1 MLILYFAL
9 RFDFSINIFVKIIFM
24 LYLFFAGKREAKPL
38 LDALSFQFMFSS
50 GQLNIYSSKDLED
63 RLAICIAGVGKVAS
77 GSSVAL
83 LSSFIGEKADQLIN
97 IGVAG
102 SINPDKAGILDAVI
116 STSLVQHDV
125 DTTPV
130 GDPAGLISGINK
142 VYFDADENIRK
153 KLVIAVSKA
162 GVKPVEGIVASGD
175 QFVAS
180 DEQRKRISETFGAI
194 TVDMEAAAEAQVAYM
209 LGIPFCSLKV
219 ISDANDHAKEYR
231 ENEKKAA
238 ELAAKIILEYL
249 QMD

>member
-1 MLILYFAL
+1 MVERTSSVIMKLFVFATDREVKPILDSLRIKPIKKFVYTRTYFL
-9 RFDFSINIFVKIIFM
+9 CLNGNEFCVCLGGI
-24 LYLFFAGKREAKPL
+24 GKV
-38 LDALSFQFMFSS
+38 SS
-50 GQLNIYSSKDLED
+50 AAS
-63 RLAICIAGVGKVAS
+63 IAGLVHIKTKP
-77 GSSVAL
+77 
-83 LSSFIGEKADQLIN
+83 IDEIIN
-97 IGVAG
+97 VGVAG

-153 KLVIAVSKA
+153 KLVKAASKA
-162 GVKPVEGIVASGD
+162 GVKPVEGIVASGE
-175 QFVAS
+175 QFIAT

>member
-1 MLILYFAL
+1 MLNAIFTKK
-9 RFDFSINIFVKIIFM
+9 INEI
-24 LYLFFAGKREAKPL
+24 
-38 LDALSFQFMFSS
+38 
-50 GQLNIYSSKDLED
+50 GQLSIFEASNMRLRANICL
-63 RLAICIAGVGKVAS
+63 CGVGKVAS
-77 GSSVAL
+77 SSSISL
-83 LSSFIGEKADQLIN
+83 LESEAREPIDEIIN
-97 IGVAG
+97 VGVAG
-102 SINPDKAGILDAVI
+102 SVNPSKVGILDAVI
-116 STSLVQHDV
+116 SASLVQHDV

-153 KLVIAVSKA
+153 KLAIAASKA

-175 QFVAS
+175 QFIAT
-180 DEQRKRISETFGAI
+180 DEQRKRISDTFGAI

>member
-1 MLILYFAL
+1 MKV
-9 RFDFSINIFVKIIFM
+9 FV
-24 LYLFFAGKREAKPL
+24 YAVEREAKPL
-38 LDALSFQFMFSS
+38 LDIFKVKFEKKA
-50 GQLNIYSSKDLED
+50 GQLEIY
-63 RLAICIAGVGKVAS
+63 LANKQEHHFCVCLGGIGKVAS
-77 GSSVAL
+77 SSSISL
-83 LSSFIGEKADQLIN
+83 LESVIDEPIEEIIN
-97 IGVAG
+97 VGVAG
-102 SINPDKAGILDAVI
+102 SINPSKAGILDAVI

-175 QFVAS
+175 QFIAT
-180 DEQRKRISETFGAI
+180 DQQRKRISEAFDAI

-219 ISDANDHAKEYR
+219 ISDANDHAKEYI

>member
-1 MLILYFAL
+1 M
-9 RFDFSINIFVKIIFM
+9 KII
-24 LYLFFAGKREAKPL
+24 LFATDREGAPFLNECGLIKANECGNFEFIL
-38 LDALSFQFMFSS
+38 KNFSKVAVIKS
-50 GQLNIYSSKDLED
+50 GI
-63 RLAICIAGVGKVAS
+63 GKV
-77 GSSVAL
+77 SSSAAVA
-83 LSSFIGEKADQLIN
+83 FIKSNFKNEVSEIIN
-97 IGVAG
+97 VGVAG
-102 SINPDKAGILDAVI
+102 SINPHKVGILDAVI

-142 VYFDADENIRK
+142 VYFDADGNIRK
-153 KLVIAVSKA
+153 KLVMAASKA
-162 GVKPVEGIVASGD
+162 GVKTVEGIVASGD
-175 QFVAS
+175 QFIAT
-180 DEQRKRISETFGAI
+180 DEQRKRISDTFDAI

-219 ISDANDHAKEYR
+219 ISDANDHAKEYM

>member
-1 MLILYFAL
+1 MKLILFANIKEAYPFTNL
-9 RFDFSINIFVKIIFM
+9 YSGTSDIRFKNIF
-24 LYLFFAGKREAKPL
+24 LLFKRNNTQCA
-38 LDALSFQFMFSS
+38 AAIS
-50 GQLNIYSSKDLED
+50 GI
-63 RLAICIAGVGKVAS
+63 GKVSSSAS
-77 GSSVAL
+77 LVI
-83 LSSFIGEKADQLIN
+83 FKNQIKENVDEIIN
-97 IGVAG
+97 VGVAG
-102 SINPDKAGILDAVI
+102 SINPDKVGILDAVI

-153 KLVIAVSKA
+153 KLVVAASKA

-175 QFVAS
+175 QFIAT
-180 DEQRKRISETFGAI
+180 DQQRKRIFETFGAI

-219 ISDANDHAKEYR
+219 ISDVNDHAKEYR

>member
-1 MLILYFAL
+1 MKIILFATDREAAPFL
-9 RFDFSINIFVKIIFM
+9 NERGFIEANEHGNFDFNLKKFSKVAVVK
-24 LYLFFAGKREAKPL
+24 
-38 LDALSFQFMFSS
+38 S
-50 GQLNIYSSKDLED
+50 GI
-63 RLAICIAGVGKVAS
+63 GKV
-77 GSSVAL
+77 SSSAAVA
-83 LSSFIGEKADQLIN
+83 FIKSNFKNEVSEIIN
-97 IGVAG
+97 VGVAG
-102 SINPDKAGILDAVI
+102 SINPNKAGILDAVI

-142 VYFDADENIRK
+142 IYFDADENIRK
-153 KLVIAVSKA
+153 KLVMAASNV

-180 DEQRKRISETFGAI
+180 DEQRKRILDTFGAI

-209 LGIPFCSLKV
+209 LGVPFCSLKV

>member
-1 MLILYFAL
+1 MKILVFAAAREIEPVLKLIKAKVLDEPNKFKSYFYEK
-9 RFDFSINIFVKIIFM
+9 FDSFFII
-24 LYLFFAGKREAKPL
+24 
-38 LDALSFQFMFSS
+38 S
-50 GQLNIYSSKDLED
+50 GI
-63 RLAICIAGVGKVAS
+63 GKV
-77 GSSVAL
+77 SSSCAL
-83 LSSFIGEKADQLIN
+83 TRAIFKYKLEIEAIIN
-97 IGVAG
+97 VGVAG
-102 SINPDKAGILDAVI
+102 SIYPNKAGILDAVI

-153 KLVIAVSKA
+153 KLVKA
-162 GVKPVEGIVASGD
+162 ASNIGVKPVEGIVASGD
-175 QFVAS
+175 QFIAT
-180 DEQRKRISETFGAI
+180 DEQRKRISDTFGAI

-219 ISDANDHAKEYR
+219 ISDANDHAKEYM

>member
-1 MLILYFAL
+1 MKVFIYA
-9 RFDFSINIFVKIIFM
+9 VE
-24 LYLFFAGKREAKPL
+24 REAKPL
-38 LDALSFQFMFSS
+38 LDILKAKLEKKI
-50 GQLNIYSSKDLED
+50 GQLEIYLVNKQENHFCVGLGE
-63 RLAICIAGVGKVAS
+63 IGKVAS
-77 GSSVAL
+77 SSSVSL
-83 LSSFIGEKADQLIN
+83 LESAIYEPIEEIIN
-97 IGVAG
+97 VGVAG

-153 KLVIAVSKA
+153 KLVIAASNA

-175 QFVAS
+175 QFIAT
-180 DEQRKRISETFGAI
+180 DEQRKRISDTFDAI
-194 TVDMEAAAEAQVAYM
+194 TVDMEAAAEAQVAYV

-219 ISDANDHAKEYR
+219 ISDAKDHAKEYR

>member
-1 MLILYFAL
+1 MKLFVFASL
-9 RFDFSINIFVKIIFM
+9 GECSSFTENFVFEKKLVFRDYSLLTSSFRKTDFSVLI
-24 LYLFFAGKREAKPL
+24 
-38 LDALSFQFMFSS
+38 S
-50 GQLNIYSSKDLED
+50 GI
-63 RLAICIAGVGKVAS
+63 GKV
-77 GSSVAL
+77 SS
-83 LSSFIGEKADQLIN
+83 SSSITKIFNFFREKIDEIIN
-97 IGVAG
+97 VGVAG
-102 SINPDKAGILDAVI
+102 SIAPTKAEILNAVI

-153 KLVIAVSKA
+153 KLVNAASKA

-175 QFVAS
+175 QFIAT
-180 DEQRKRISETFGAI
+180 DEQRKRISDTFGAI

>member
-1 MLILYFAL
+1 M
-9 RFDFSINIFVKIIFM
+9 KII
-24 LYLFFAGKREAKPL
+24 LFATDREAAPFLNERGFIEANGHGNFEFNLKK
-38 LDALSFQFMFSS
+38 FSKVAVVKS
-50 GQLNIYSSKDLED
+50 GI
-63 RLAICIAGVGKVAS
+63 GKV
-77 GSSVAL
+77 SSSAAVA
-83 LSSFIGEKADQLIN
+83 FIKSNFKNEVSEIIN
-97 IGVAG
+97 VGVAG
-102 SINPDKAGILDAVI
+102 SINPNKAGILDAVI

-142 VYFDADENIRK
+142 IYFDADENIRK
-153 KLVIAVSKA
+153 KLVKAASNA
-162 GVKPVEGIVASGD
+162 GVKPAEGIVASGD
-175 QFVAS
+175 QFIDT
-180 DEQRKRISETFGAI
+180 DEQRKRISDTFGAI

>member
-1 MLILYFAL
+1 MKILIFACRREALGLLKNVEIIKQWENGCIFVHSSTNVLIL
-9 RFDFSINIFVKIIFM
+9 FSGI
-24 LYLFFAGKREAKPL
+24 
-38 LDALSFQFMFSS
+38 
-50 GQLNIYSSKDLED
+50 
-63 RLAICIAGVGKVAS
+63 GKVSAS
-77 GSSVAL
+77 SSVAFV
-83 LSSFIGEKADQLIN
+83 SSDPSYRISEIIN
-97 IGVAG
+97 VGVAG
-102 SINPDKAGILDAVI
+102 SINPDKVGILDAVI

-153 KLVIAVSKA
+153 KLVKAASKA

-175 QFVAS
+175 QFIAT

-238 ELAAKIILEYL
+238 QLAAKIILEYL

>member
-1 MLILYFAL
+1 MKV
-9 RFDFSINIFVKIIFM
+9 FV
-24 LYLFFAGKREAKPL
+24 YAVEREAKPL
-38 LDALSFQFMFSS
+38 LDILKAKLEKKI
-50 GQLNIYSSKDLED
+50 GQLEIYLVNKQENHFCVGLGG
-63 RLAICIAGVGKVAS
+63 IGKVAS
-77 GSSVAL
+77 SSSVSL
-83 LSSFIGEKADQLIN
+83 LESAIYEPIEEIIN
-97 IGVAG
+97 VGVAG
-102 SINPDKAGILDAVI
+102 SISPNKAGILDAVI

-142 VYFDADENIRK
+142 VYFDADE
-153 KLVIAVSKA
+153 
-162 GVKPVEGIVASGD
+162 VEGIVASGD
-175 QFVAS
+175 QFIAT
-180 DEQRKRISETFGAI
+180 DEQRRRISDAFGAI

-249 QMD
+249 QME

>member
-1 MLILYFAL
+1 M
-9 RFDFSINIFVKIIFM
+9 KII
-24 LYLFFAGKREAKPL
+24 LFATDREAAPFLNECGLIKANEYGNFEFFL
-38 LDALSFQFMFSS
+38 ENFSKVAVIKS
-50 GQLNIYSSKDLED
+50 GI
-63 RLAICIAGVGKVAS
+63 GKV
-77 GSSVAL
+77 SSSAAVA
-83 LSSFIGEKADQLIN
+83 FIKSNFKNEVSEIIN
-97 IGVAG
+97 VGVAG

-142 VYFDADENIRK
+142 VYFEADQNIRK
-153 KLVIAVSKA
+153 KLVVAAHKA

-175 QFVAS
+175 QFIAT
-180 DEQRKRISETFGAI
+180 DEQRKRISDTFDAI

>member
-1 MLILYFAL
+1 M
-9 RFDFSINIFVKIIFM
+9 KII
-24 LYLFFAGKREAKPL
+24 LFATNREAAPFLNECGLIKTNEYKKFEFNL
-38 LDALSFQFMFSS
+38 KNFSNVAVAQS
-50 GQLNIYSSKDLED
+50 GI
-63 RLAICIAGVGKVAS
+63 GKV
-77 GSSVAL
+77 SSSLSISL
-83 LSSFIGEKADQLIN
+83 LESTAPEPIDEIIN
-97 IGVAG
+97 VGVAG
-102 SINPDKAGILDAVI
+102 SINPSKVGILDAVI

-153 KLVIAVSKA
+153 KLVKAASKA

-175 QFVAS
+175 QFIAT
-180 DEQRKRISETFGAI
+180 DEQRKRISDTFGAI

>member
-1 MLILYFAL
+1 MKVFIYA
-9 RFDFSINIFVKIIFM
+9 VE
-24 LYLFFAGKREAKPL
+24 REAKPL
-38 LDALSFQFMFSS
+38 LDILKAKLEKKI
-50 GQLNIYSSKDLED
+50 GQLGIYLVNKQENHFCVGLGG
-63 RLAICIAGVGKVAS
+63 IGKVAS
-77 GSSVAL
+77 SSSVSL
-83 LSSFIGEKADQLIN
+83 LESAIYEPIEEIIN
-97 IGVAG
+97 VGVAG

-175 QFVAS
+175 QFIAT
-180 DEQRKRISETFGAI
+180 DEQRKRISDTFGAI

>member
-1 MLILYFAL
+1 MKLVLFANKKESYPLKDSCLQFVDSGIQGSFLITKKFKTVCLVGI
-9 RFDFSINIFVKIIFM
+9 SGI
-24 LYLFFAGKREAKPL
+24 GKV
-38 LDALSFQFMFSS
+38 FSS
-50 GQLNIYSSKDLED
+50 ASLVFLKNHIKED
-63 RLAICIAGVGKVAS
+63 VEEI
-77 GSSVAL
+77 
-83 LSSFIGEKADQLIN
+83 IN
-97 IGVAG
+97 VGVAG
-102 SINPDKAGILDAVI
+102 SINPDKAEILDAVI

-125 DTTPV
+125 DTTAV

-142 VYFDADENIRK
+142 VYFDADENMRK
-153 KLVIAVSKA
+153 KLVMAASKA

-175 QFVAS
+175 QFIAT
-180 DEQRKRISETFGAI
+180 DEQRKRISDTFGAI

>member
-1 MLILYFAL
+1 M
-9 RFDFSINIFVKIIFM
+9 KIIC
-24 LYLFFAGKREAKPL
+24 YATEREAKPL
-38 LDALSFQFMFSS
+38 LNAGSVKKNK
-50 GQLNIYSSKDLED
+50 GIYSLTLFDVFSRKTETN
-63 RLAICIAGVGKVAS
+63 ICICGIGKVAS
-77 GSSVAL
+77 SSSISMFESA
-83 LSSFIGEKADQLIN
+83 IKAPIEEIIN
-97 IGVAG
+97 VGVAG

-116 STSLVQHDV
+116 SASLVQHDV

-153 KLVIAVSKA
+153 KLVMSASKA

-175 QFVAS
+175 QFIAT
-180 DEQRKRISETFGAI
+180 DEQRKRISDTFGAI
-194 TVDMEAAAEAQVAYM
+194 TVDMEAAAEAQVAYT

>member
-1 MLILYFAL
+1 MKIFSFAT
-9 RFDFSINIFVKIIFM
+9 I
-24 LYLFFAGKREAKPL
+24 REAGSL
-38 LDALSFQFMFSS
+38 VSILNAQISS
-50 GQLNIYSSKDLED
+50 
-63 RLAICIAGVGKVAS
+63 RLPNGLCLYKRGDIGIAISGIGKV
-77 GSSVAL
+77 SSSCAVSIL
-83 LSSFIGEKADQLIN
+83 HEKFRDQIESIVN
-97 IGVAG
+97 VGVAG
-102 SINPDKAGILDAVI
+102 SINPSKAEILDAVI

-175 QFVAS
+175 QFIAT
-180 DEQRKRISETFGAI
+180 DEQRKRISDTFGAI

-209 LGIPFCSLKV
+209 LGVPFCSLKV

-238 ELAAKIILEYL
+238 ELAAKVILEYL

>member
-1 MLILYFAL
+1 MKVFIYA
-9 RFDFSINIFVKIIFM
+9 VE
-24 LYLFFAGKREAKPL
+24 REAKPL
-38 LDALSFQFMFSS
+38 LDIFKAKFEKKV
-50 GQLNIYSSKDLED
+50 GQLEIYSANKQERHFCVCLGGIGKAASSSSISLLES
-63 RLAICIAGVGKVAS
+63 ATH
-77 GSSVAL
+77 
-83 LSSFIGEKADQLIN
+83 ELIEQIIN
-97 IGVAG
+97 VGVAG
-102 SINPDKAGILDAVI
+102 SINPNKAGILDAVI

-142 VYFDADENIRK
+142 VYFDADDNIRE
-153 KLVIAVSKA
+153 KLVKAASKA

-175 QFVAS
+175 QFIAT
-180 DEQRKRISETFGAI
+180 DEQRKRISDTFGAI
-194 TVDMEAAAEAQVAYM
+194 TVDMEAAAEAQVAYT